1 MPARMPALSVK
12 GRAWL
17 LPRALVHAGEARFER
32 ADAGSQPLKASQ
44 PFPMVGVQLLQDGSK
59 LLRMRLSMKAI
70 VYAQLHPAKT
80 MKQFINDRSL
90 YRILILGMLLVNWCF

>member
-1 MPARMPALSVK
+1 
-12 GRAWL
+12 
-17 LPRALVHAGEARFER
+17 
-32 ADAGSQPLKASQ
+32 
-44 PFPMVGVQLLQDGSK
+44 MVGVQLLQDGSK
-59 LLRMRLSMKAI
+59 RLRMRLSMKAI